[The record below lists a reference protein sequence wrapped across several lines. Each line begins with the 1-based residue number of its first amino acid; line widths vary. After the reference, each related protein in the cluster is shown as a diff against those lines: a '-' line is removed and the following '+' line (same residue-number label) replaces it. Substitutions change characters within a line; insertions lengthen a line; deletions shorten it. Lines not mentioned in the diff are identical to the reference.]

1 MKEPYNLFADAGST
15 LPGGTMYE
23 DLLVILKAVIL
34 DNGGTLEVSQ
44 ANLMYVDRDEMLRVD
59 DVFVDGQIRKVFS
72 IQTKERNQNP
82 EGCVTHSDPNEDD
95 AAEKPLMY
103 RVGYTAG
110 MIIMYVVFAAFIVL
124 VWQLIR
130 AAAAAI

>member
-59 DVFVDGQIRKVFS
+59 DVFIDGQIRKVFS

-82 EGCVTHSDPNEDD
+82 EGCVKHEDLDD
-95 AAEKPLMY
+95 APTKNTPLG
-103 RVGYTAG
+103 VKIAAAL
-110 MIIMYVVFAAFIVL
+110 IWFSVIFAALFLTAQIF
-124 VWQLIR
+124 R
-130 AAAAAI
+130 AVMF

>member
-82 EGCVTHSDPNEDD
+82 EGCVKHEDLD
-95 AAEKPLMY
+95 DEPEHTPLF
-103 RVGYTAG
+103 VKIAG
-110 MIIMYVVFAAFIVL
+110 TLIWVAVIFTSLFIL
-124 VWQLIR
+124 WQLVR
-130 AAAAAI
+130 AVMF

>member
-95 AAEKPLMY
+95 AAEKTLMY
-103 RVGYTAG
+103 RVG
-110 MIIMYVVFAAFIVL
+110 
-124 VWQLIR
+124 
-130 AAAAAI
+130 

>member
-82 EGCVTHSDPNEDD
+82 EGCVKHEDLD
-95 AAEKPLMY
+95 DEPEHTPLF
-103 RVGYTAG
+103 VKIAGTLIWVAVIFTAL
-110 MIIMYVVFAAFIVL
+110 FIL
-124 VWQLIR
+124 WQLVR
-130 AAAAAI
+130 AVMF